1 MRPSLFH
8 ECPPAAC
15 PPQKCATLKGRT
27 VAVLRVSL
35 VGSLLSVLIL
45 VANVRTRAQ
54 EPVDLRTFVTSTYS
68 HGLPYVDAHAYG
80 RDAVPSLVAML
91 NDQSLEPHW
100 AKIVVTLGFIE
111 DPSAVQ
117 PLMDFMK
124 RQTGAISSDAFR
136 AILSVL
142 PAVGQIAYRGDPTAL
157 EIITAFVDPSAYR
170 SYGIDFVYSRYHDE
184 AIGEVLGRADIMAL
198 GVSGRPEALAL
209 LKQMLADPALR
220 PAWKPEVTNAIDVNQ
235 KMSTLGPEQV
245 FAKE

>member
-1 MRPSLFH
+1 MRLSSFF
-8 ECPPAAC
+8 ECLPAAC

-27 VAVLRVSL
+27 VAVLRFSL
-35 VGSLLSVLIL
+35 VGPLLSVLIV
-45 VANVRTRAQ
+45 VANVRARAQ
-54 EPVDLRTFVTSTYS
+54 EPPVDLRTFVTSTYS

-80 RDAVPSLVAML
+80 VAAVPSLVAML
-91 NDQSLEPHW
+91 DDRSLEPHW

-124 RQTGAISSDAFR
+124 RQTGAITADAFR

-157 EIITAFVDPSAYR
+157 EIITAFVDPAAYR

-198 GVSGRPEALAL
+198 G
-209 LKQMLADPALR
+209 
-220 PAWKPEVTNAIDVNQ
+220 
-235 KMSTLGPEQV
+235 
-245 FAKE
+245 